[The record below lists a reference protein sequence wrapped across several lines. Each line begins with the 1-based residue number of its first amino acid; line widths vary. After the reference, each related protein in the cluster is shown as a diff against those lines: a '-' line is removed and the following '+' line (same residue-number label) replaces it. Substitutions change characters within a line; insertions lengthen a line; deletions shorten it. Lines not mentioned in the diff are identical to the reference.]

1 MELCIINGSKIE
13 YAEDI
18 SLLSQYRGL
27 RKENYILCFGRLVTS
42 MGAMIWP
49 MLTMILSQ
57 KMGMGA
63 GQIVWVLA
71 AAGILSLP
79 SNLIGGKMADHFNK
93 KMNIVYLDMVSVAC
107 YVICA
112 IIPLSGKS
120 IILMFIA
127 ASCQNMENPSYNA
140 LTADITLT
148 EDRERAYSLQYL
160 CGNLGL
166 VMSPTIAGFLFRDY
180 LWLAFLLSGVSLGC
194 STVLIFFK
202 VKNITPVEDNSEK
215 AVYQVN
221 RDDKGLW
228 EILRENK
235 LISLYILIVS
245 SFFATYQIY
254 NYLLPLDLVRIYD
267 DSGAVI
273 FGTVTS
279 VNCIVVVICTPLF
292 TRMFSRL
299 SEPVKIMLGQVFLL
313 IGFAMFLLFS
323 GHIPFYYIAM
333 VILTWGEVFNVL
345 SESPYLTRRI
355 PASHRGRING
365 LVEFFRFGMTSIYQ
379 MVIGFI
385 YGISS
390 SVTAWIAVL
399 VIGSVFVLLCIVLI
413 VKDRKIYRNLY

>member
-1 MELCIINGSKIE
+1 M
-13 YAEDI
+13 
-18 SLLSQYRGL
+18 LSQYRGL